1 MRGDG
6 ERGEGCEG
14 CEGVCKRGVGLGVGV
29 RARVDLLVRHRVQVL
44 EAALAALAVQRLEDQ
59 LYPPRLD
66 RRQAPGPD
74 RLLDDRGRREA
85 HLLRARVRLRAQVR
99 ARG

>member
-1 MRGDG
+1 M
-6 ERGEGCEG
+6 
-14 CEGVCKRGVGLGVGV
+14 

-44 EAALAALAVQRLEDQ
+44 EAALAVLAVQRLEDP

-74 RLLDDRGRREA
+74 RLD
-85 HLLRARVRLRAQVR
+85 
-99 ARG
+99 